1 MTGAR
6 PAVPALVQE
15 CAVHARWPS
24 ARHLPALSLAVVAA
38 TLAAGCASAVGDGP
52 TTPVPSTATGT
63 PAAQSSGT
71 HAPTATGTP
80 SALPPTSDAG
90 GPGGA
95 TGADP
100 DAAEVRALLAGLP
113 VKGRA
118 PKTGYNRDMFGQAWS
133 DDVTVDGG
141 HNGCDTRNDIL
152 RRDLTEL
159 TYRPGSHGCTV
170 LTGLL
175 DDAYTGKRIE
185 FTRGRGTSRDVQIDH
200 VVALSD
206 AWQKGAQQ
214 LSSERRRNLAN
225 DPLNLQAVDGPAN
238 QQKGAGDAATW
249 LPPSKPY
256 RCTYVSRQVR
266 VKDRYDLWVTTAER
280 DAINRILDGCEGTG
294 AAPAAPADA
303 AGTAPAAGGNP
314 PAPADGAGVH
324 FRNCAQAREAGAAPV
339 HAGDPGYRP
348 GLDGDRDG
356 VACE

>member
-1 MTGAR
+1 MRPRMFRGAPVVAEPPVSGAR
-6 PAVPALVQE
+6 PARSRAALTLIAGV
-15 CAVHARWPS
+15 
-24 ARHLPALSLAVVAA
+24 A
-38 TLAAGCASAVGDGP
+38 TLAAGCASAVGTGP
-52 TTPVPSTATGT
+52 EAAPVTNAAESAGPDTRTAVETPTVQSPAPGPSTSAAT
-63 PAAQSSGT
+63 
-71 HAPTATGTP
+71 
-80 SALPPTSDAG
+80 DAG
-90 GPGGA
+90 A
-95 TGADP
+95 AP
-100 DAAEVRALLAGLP
+100 DVAEVRALLVGLP

-118 PKTGYNRDMFGQAWS
+118 PKTGYSRDKFGQAWS

-159 TYRPGSHGCTV
+159 TFRPGSHGCTV
-170 LTGLL
+170 LTGVL
-175 DDAYTGKRIE
+175 DDAYTGKRIA
-185 FTRGRGTSRDVQIDH
+185 FTRGQGTSRDVQIDH

-214 LSSERRRNLAN
+214 LPPERRRNLAN

-249 LPPSKPY
+249 LPPSKQY

-266 VKDRYDLWVTTAER
+266 VKDRYDLWVTAAER
-280 DAINRILDGCEGTG
+280 DAINRILDGCDGTG
-294 AAPAAPADA
+294 RAPAAAVPPPADS
-303 AGTAPAAGGNP
+303 AGTAPAAGGS
-314 PAPADGAGVH
+314 APADGTGVH
-324 FRNCAQAREAGAAPV
+324 FRNCAQARAAGAAPL